1 MSRYARSVPSA
12 SSAAISALIACCL
25 SIVLLLLGTVSV
37 EKNPS
42 TAAAPTGEDRGVALT
57 GDDLMVN
64 KLSSESNES

>member
-1 MSRYARSVPSA
+1 MPSA
-12 SSAAISALIACCL
+12 SSAAISALMACCL

-42 TAAAPTGEDRGVALT
+42 TAAATGDDRGVALT